1 MREQRHMLFLHQLEV
16 LLCAFEL
23 TLQCCQ
29 LSRASVRAHAQ
40 SNGRS
45 MLTIYTNAVAK
56 LLK

>member
-40 SNGRS
+40 SKWPLYANH
-45 MLTIYTNAVAK
+45 LH
-56 LLK
+56 